1 MKMEPM
7 IKPIEDFS
15 KVEQE
20 ILGAFNKLM
29 RQEIHLYAT
38 EILKQRKVI
47 DILSQRLNLKIG
59 KKLQYTSPC
68 GDGYWY
74 FIEFSFGAT
83 SYRVDITKEEF
94 ELMEGL
100 DYDNNKWK

>member
-20 ILGAFNKLM
+20 IVSAFNKLM

-47 DILSQRLNLKIG
+47 EILKQHLNIKVDKI
-59 KKLQYTSPC
+59 LEYTSPK
-68 GDGYWY
+68 DSYWY
-74 FIEFSFGAT
+74 FIELRLNGT
-83 SYRVDITKEEF
+83 SYRFDITKEEY
-94 ELMEGL
+94 ELMEVLVKDGKE
-100 DYDNNKWK
+100 D